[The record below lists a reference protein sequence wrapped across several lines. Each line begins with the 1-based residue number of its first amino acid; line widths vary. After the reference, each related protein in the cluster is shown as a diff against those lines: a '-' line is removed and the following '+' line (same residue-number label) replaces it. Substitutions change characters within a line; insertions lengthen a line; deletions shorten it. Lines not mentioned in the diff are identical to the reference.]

1 MAYAT
6 YEIDGRRRVGA
17 VERSD
22 HAADRLIS
30 LDGLLELGPS
40 TTPDVLAGARRLEDE
55 AVGVD
60 EVRLC
65 PVVPNP
71 GKIICIGLNYHEHV
85 GETGRDLPT
94 YPVMFTKFPSA
105 LVGPYEDI
113 EAPPETTEIDYE
125 AELALV
131 IGLPGRRIPR
141 EQAHEHILGY
151 TVANDISM
159 RDYQRKTHQWL
170 QGKAWDRST
179 PIGPYLVTP
188 QEVPG
193 IADACIRTVLDG
205 NVLQE
210 AVISQLIFDV
220 PRLIETIS
228 EFTTLRPGDVI
239 LTGTPGGVGMK
250 RQPPVFLEDGDRITV
265 EIEGL
270 GSLTNT
276 VRNERV

>member
-1 MAYAT
+1 M
-6 YEIDGRRRVGA
+6 
-17 VERSD
+17 
-22 HAADRLIS
+22 
-30 LDGLLELGPS
+30 
-40 TTPDVLAGARRLEDE
+40 
-55 AVGVD
+55 
-60 EVRLC
+60 
-65 PVVPNP
+65 PNP

-105 LVGPYEDI
+105 LIGPYDDI
-113 EAPPETTEIDYE
+113 VAPPETTEIDYE
-125 AELALV
+125 AEMALV
-131 IGLPGRRIPR
+131 IGRPGRRISR
-141 EQAHEHILGY
+141 ENAHEHILGY

-170 QGKAWDRST
+170 QGKTWDRST
-179 PIGPYLVTP
+179 PIGPYLFTP
-188 QEVPG
+188 PEVPG

-205 NVLQE
+205 KILQE
-210 AVISQLIFDV
+210 ARISQLIFDI
-220 PRLIETIS
+220 PHLIETIS
-228 EFTTLRPGDVI
+228 EFTSLLPGDVI

-250 RQPPVFLEDGDRITV
+250 RQPPVFLGDGDCITV